1 MQVTSSYLK
10 IKTKRDDSTELPRFF
25 MRSNNLFYINNDVEF
40 NRFEKYSYYWNI
52 SIGFSMF
59 ISLSENLWT
68 NHSYN
73 KADTCKV
80 RNKYF

>member
-40 NRFEKYSYYWNI
+40 NRFEKYSYY
-52 SIGFSMF
+52 
-59 ISLSENLWT
+59 
-68 NHSYN
+68 
-73 KADTCKV
+73 
-80 RNKYF
+80 